1 MRRAR
6 EWARSGRSR
15 LTAAA
20 LILYNPLPLAALALA
35 VLGAGACAGVG
46 RQLAGTLRTAMI
58 VGIPIVAI
66 NVLASREGLTV
77 FARLGDLG
85 PFGQG
90 DLTVEAVVYGAV
102 IALKVTLL
110 MLITTLASLAV
121 DPDELLR
128 GFRRFSFR
136 SALTASLAT
145 RMIPVLGADA
155 QRLAEAQRTRPEDP
169 ARGVRGRVA
178 LLSAIVGGSLERA
191 MEVAATL
198 ELRGFAVAAE
208 GRSRPG
214 RLRLPESR
222 AGNGSTWTESTP
234 AWTPRGATEPTWIG
248 KTRGAAMVA
257 ARLRVSLFGT
267 GSAGAGRG
275 GKIERCGLVRSVPA
289 GEDADRRG
297 HVRAVRRAR
306 RGNPAAVR
314 RSQGHRPMILAF
326 DHVSYRYPGAE
337 TPALDDVSFELQAGE
352 FCLLAGLSGH
362 GKTTLLHAACGL
374 VPHFH
379 GGTFAGTVS
388 WPASTRA
395 STAPRTSA
403 ATRACCSRTP
413 RRSS

>member
-1 MRRAR
+1 M
-6 EWARSGRSR
+6 
-15 LTAAA
+15 
-20 LILYNPLPLAALALA
+20 
-35 VLGAGACAGVG
+35 LGAGACAGVG
-46 RQLAGTLRTAMI
+46 RQLAGTLRTALI
-58 VGIPIVAI
+58 VGLPIVAI

-198 ELRGFAVAAE
+198 ELRGFALAAE
-208 GRSRPG
+208 GRSGPR
-214 RLRLPESR
+214 RLRLWGSR
-222 AGNGSTWTESTP
+222 SWGSGNVRET
-234 AWTPRGATEPTWIG
+234 RGGTWIG
-248 KTRGAAMVA
+248 ETRRAPVVA
-257 ARLRVSLFGT
+257 ARPRVPLLGA
-267 GSAGAGRG
+267 GGAGAGLG
-275 GKIERCGLVRSVPA
+275 GQVERCGLVRSVSP

-297 HVRAVRRAR
+297 HVRAVRSHC
-306 RGNPAAVR
+306 RGGAAAVL
-314 RSQGHRPMILAF
+314 RSKRHRQMILSF
-326 DHVSYRYPGAE
+326 DHVTYHYPGAE
-337 TPALDDVSFELQAGE
+337 TPALDDVSFELEAGE

-379 GGTFAGTVS
+379 GGTFAGTVCTRGS
-388 WPASTRA
+388 RHARARPRA
-395 STAPRTSA
+395 SRRPRGRAVPGPRDA
-403 ATRACCSRTP
+403 AA
-413 RRSS
+413 